1 MKMNRKRVMVGA
13 AGLGLVGALAT
24 GGAAL
29 AATGSPGPAGPSAS
43 ATAPGYGPMAGFG
56 GTHGPMAGFGGV
68 HGGMFGATPMLT
80 TAAQYLGMSETDLRA
95 QLQTGKSLADVAQ
108 AQGKSVSG
116 LEDAIVAAVKA
127 NIEANTALSA
137 DQKTALLA
145 QVQSRVTA
153 MVTTAHPVCSGDG
166 TTAGFGGMHWMGG
179 R

>member
-1 MKMNRKRVMVGA
+1 MKMNRKRVLVGA

-29 AATGSPGPAGPSAS
+29 AATGSPGPSGPSAS

-56 GTHGPMAGFGGV
+56 GTHGGMF
-68 HGGMFGATPMLT
+68 GGMFGETPMLT
-80 TAAQYLGMSETDLRA
+80 TAAQYLGMSQTDLRA

-108 AQGKSVSG
+108 AQGKSVTG

-137 DQKTALLA
+137 DQKTTILA
-145 QVQSRVTA
+145 QVQSRVAT
-153 MVTTAHPVCSGDG
+153 MVTADHPVCSGQGPFAGQGRMD
-166 TTAGFGGMHWMGG
+166 GFGGMHRMGG
-179 R
+179 W

>member
-1 MKMNRKRVMVGA
+1 MKMNRKHVLVGA

-29 AATGSPGPAGPSAS
+29 AATGSPGPSGPSAS

-56 GTHGPMAGFGGV
+56 GMHGGTFGGTF
-68 HGGMFGATPMLT
+68 GGMFGATPMLT

-108 AQGKSVSG
+108 AHGSSVTG

-137 DQKTALLA
+137 DQKTAILA
-145 QVQSRVTA
+145 QVQSRVAT
-153 MVTTAHPVCSGDG
+153 MVNADHAACAGQGP
-166 TTAGFGGMHWMGG
+166 TAGFGGMHRMGG

>member
-1 MKMNRKRVMVGA
+1 MKMNRKRVLVGA

-56 GTHGPMAGFGGV
+56 GAHGAMF
-68 HGGMFGATPMLT
+68 GGMFGATPMLT

-137 DQKTALLA
+137 DQKTAILA
-145 QVQSRVTA
+145 QVQSRVAT
-153 MVTTAHPVCSGDG
+153 MVNADHAVCAGQG
-166 TTAGFGGMHWMGG
+166 PMAGFGGMRWMGG